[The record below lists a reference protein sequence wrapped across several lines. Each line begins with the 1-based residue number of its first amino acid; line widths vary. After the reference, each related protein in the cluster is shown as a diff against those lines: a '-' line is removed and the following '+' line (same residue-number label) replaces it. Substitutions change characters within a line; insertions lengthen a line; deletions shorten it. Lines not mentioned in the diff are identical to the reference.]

1 MKFSYLFAL
10 ILACNAV
17 GVITSHRGTKTA
29 MALVSAALAIYGL
42 AKILG

>member
-10 ILACNAV
+10 ILVSNAI
-17 GVITSHRGTKTA
+17 GIATSHRGTKTA
-29 MALVSAALAIYGL
+29 LSVISAALAIYGL